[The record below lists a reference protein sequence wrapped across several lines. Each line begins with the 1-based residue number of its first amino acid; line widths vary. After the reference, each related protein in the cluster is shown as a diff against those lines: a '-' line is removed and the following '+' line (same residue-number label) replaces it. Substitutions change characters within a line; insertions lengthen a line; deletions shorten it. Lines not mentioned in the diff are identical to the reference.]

1 MYHQGLQP
9 HNLEAERAVL
19 GSILIDGDCLEEV
32 APLVKPGDFYRESHL
47 LIYQAALRLKA
58 QNLQADQV
66 TIARELDR
74 QNHLETSGGMAAL
87 SSLVATTPTST
98 HSVHYAT
105 IVRDCSRKR
114 RLMTAASEIYAAGS
128 DETISADESLERA
141 EKVLSQVH
149 DAEPAQGLTPISR
162 IFDSYLE
169 DAAAGA
175 ALRMEL
181 TPALTGMNAVD
192 ELLGELKP
200 GNLIVIGAR
209 TSMGKTS
216 LAITAGLHVA
226 RQGKT
231 VAIFSLEMT
240 SRELVLRMLAGYTGI
255 NLLRLEKGLY
265 TEEEENRL
273 IAGIGELS
281 DLPILVDDTP
291 KQSINRIRAES
302 RRQSRQRSGLDMIII
317 DYLQL
322 ASAGPKGRYEPNRVQ
337 EMTEVSGELKNLA
350 KELRVPVVSCAQV
363 NRQPDNRAQRRP
375 QLSDLRESGSIEQD
389 ADVVLFVHRE
399 DRIYTEQEW
408 GTLHPDQPYPKN
420 VAEIIIAKARNG
432 PTGSVKLRF
441 HPETMTFTD
450 FPTGDQ
456 PSEITQGTL
465 EEAWR
470 Q

>member
-1 MYHQGLQP
+1 MYHEGLSP
-9 HNLEAERAVL
+9 HNIEAEEAVL
-19 GSILIDGDCLEEV
+19 GSILIDANCLEEV
-32 APLVKPGDFYRESHL
+32 APLLKPDDFYRDKHL
-47 LIYQAALRLKA
+47 LIYQAALALKA
-58 QNLQADQV
+58 QNIQADQV
-66 TIARELDR
+66 TIARELHR
-74 QNHLETSGGMAAL
+74 QGHLETAGGMAEL
-87 SSLVATTPTST
+87 SHLVATTPTSM
-98 HSVHYAT
+98 HSLHYAA
-105 IVRDCSRKR
+105 IVQGCSRKR
-114 RLMTAASEIYAAGS
+114 RLMAAGSEIYAAG
-128 DETISADESLERA
+128 ADDALTADQSMERA
-141 EKVLSQVH
+141 EKLLGQVH
-149 DAEPAQGLTPISR
+149 DAEPGQGLTPIR
-162 IFDSYLE
+162 IIFDSYLE
-169 DAAAGA
+169 DAAAGTA
-175 ALRMEL
+175 MRMEL
-181 TPALTGMNAVD
+181 TPALSGMAAVD

-216 LAITAGLHVA
+216 LAMTAGLNVA

-255 NLLRLEKGLY
+255 EMGRLEKGLY

-273 IAGIGELS
+273 MAGIGELS

-291 KQSINRIRAES
+291 KQTIRGIAAES
-302 RRQSRQRSGLDMIII
+302 RRQTRHRDGLHMVIV

-322 ASAGPKGRYEPNRVQ
+322 ASAGPRGRHEPNRVQ

-350 KELRVPVVSCAQV
+350 KELALPVLSCAQV

-399 DRIYTEQEW
+399 DRIHSEEEW
-408 GTLHPDQPYPKN
+408 ATLHPDQPYPKN
-420 VAEIIIAKARNG
+420 VAEIIIAKHRNG
-432 PTGSVKLRF
+432 PVGMVKLRF
-441 HPETMTFTD
+441 RPETMTFTD

-456 PSEITQGTL
+456 PSDITQGTL

-470 Q
+470 R